1 MNFNEKLLLEIR
13 AFVCIIGC
21 CPSLPAESVFV
32 EGALQAQ
39 ALLSCGSYG
48 LDVPS
53 IVLPF
58 AGKEVLL
65 LFPSSPDLLV
75 SPYSLRTSQNP

>member
-1 MNFNEKLLLEIR
+1 MCYWLLPISAR
-13 AFVCIIGC
+13 AA
-21 CPSLPAESVFV
+21 AESMFV

-39 ALLSCGSYG
+39 ALLSCRSYG

-53 IVLPF
+53 TVLPF

-65 LFPSSPDLLV
+65 LFPSSPNSLV
-75 SPYSLRTSQNP
+75 SPYSGVLRIHEFLPSRRMEI